1 MTASLNFEGAEAIIA
16 EFDGLLS
23 KPFNASTFLRTMSQ
37 LDARGPS
44 TPSSPE
50 TAKAEGEGQGDLA
63 PPTLDAAAFAALR
76 DDMEDE
82 VMFEL
87 LQAFSGSLT
96 DAVDRI
102 RPMSITPAELIE
114 MAHALAPTAELM
126 GFVPFALHA
135 REIDRKR
142 PDPPPALSDLNAE
155 TFLVLMEQVLSLV
168 NDQIERIKV

>member
-1 MTASLNFEGAEAIIA
+1 MASSSGTAEA
-16 EFDGLLS
+16 
-23 KPFNASTFLRTMSQ
+23 
-37 LDARGPS
+37 
-44 TPSSPE
+44 
-50 TAKAEGEGQGDLA
+50 EGKDQGDMA

-76 DDMEDE
+76 DDMGDE
-82 VMFEL
+82 VMLEL

-114 MAHALAPTAELM
+114 IAHALAPTAELM

-135 REIDRKR
+135 REIDRRR

>member
-1 MTASLNFEGAEAIIA
+1 
-16 EFDGLLS
+16 
-23 KPFNASTFLRTMSQ
+23 
-37 LDARGPS
+37 
-44 TPSSPE
+44 
-50 TAKAEGEGQGDLA
+50 
-63 PPTLDAAAFAALR
+63 
-76 DDMEDE
+76 
-82 VMFEL
+82 L

-102 RPMSITPAELIE
+102 RPMSIMPAELIE
-114 MAHALAPTAELM
+114 IAHALAPTAELM

-155 TFLVLMEQVLSLV
+155 TFLALMEQVLSLV